1 MELYLRAVKK
11 LFDVEHFFKKYDI
24 SSYRQRL
31 IQVDLIEIH
40 KIYRNF
46 IIIT

>member
-11 LFDVEHFFKKYDI
+11 LSDLQYFFEKYDI
-24 SSYRQRL
+24 GSYSQRL

-40 KIYRNF
+40 KIIER
-46 IIIT
+46 